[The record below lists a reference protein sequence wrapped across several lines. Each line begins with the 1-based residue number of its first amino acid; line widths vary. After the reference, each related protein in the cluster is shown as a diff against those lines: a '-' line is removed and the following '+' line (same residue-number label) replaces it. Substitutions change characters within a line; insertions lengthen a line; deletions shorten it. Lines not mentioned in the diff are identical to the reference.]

1 MRRGSPTSVGF
12 FHSTTARTT
21 RAFSLELAMTKITGD
36 AVALVSKYT
45 RFDPANPEKT
55 AADEFSIVS
64 KDSLTK
70 EGALLDEWAKDGY
83 IMVGTARIEIELLPA
98 KEMTA
103 KAVSTLRKQK
113 EQVLATA
120 QAEATRIEGQIQ
132 SLLAIEHVSAA

>member
-1 MRRGSPTSVGF
+1 
-12 FHSTTARTT
+12 
-21 RAFSLELAMTKITGD
+21 MTKITGSM
-36 AVALVSKYT
+36 VVLVSKYT

-64 KDSLTK
+64 KDVLTK
-70 EGALLDEWAKDGY
+70 EGELLDEWAKDGY
-83 IMVGTARIEIELLPA
+83 IMVGKAHIEIELLPQ
-98 KEMTA
+98 KEITT
-103 KAVSTLRKQK
+103 KAVVTLRQQK

>member
-1 MRRGSPTSVGF
+1 
-12 FHSTTARTT
+12 
-21 RAFSLELAMTKITGD
+21 MTKITGD

-70 EGALLDEWAKDGY
+70 EGALHAHWAKDGY
-83 IMVGTARIEIELLPA
+83 ILVGMARIEIELLPQ
-98 KEMTA
+98 KEITT
-103 KAVSTLRKQK
+103 KAVATLRQQK

-132 SLLAIEHVSAA
+132 SLLAIEHIPQA

>member
-1 MRRGSPTSVGF
+1 
-12 FHSTTARTT
+12 
-21 RAFSLELAMTKITGD
+21 MTKITGD

-70 EGALLDEWAKDGY
+70 EGALRAHWAKDGY
-83 IMVGTARIEIELLPA
+83 ILVGMARIEIELLPQ
-98 KEMTA
+98 KEITT
-103 KAVSTLRKQK
+103 KAVATLRQQK

-132 SLLAIEHVSAA
+132 SLLAIEHVVEA

>member
-1 MRRGSPTSVGF
+1 
-12 FHSTTARTT
+12 
-21 RAFSLELAMTKITGD
+21 MTKITGD

-55 AADEFSIVS
+55 AAYEFSIVG

-70 EGALLDEWAKDGY
+70 EGVLRANWAKDGY
-83 IMVGTARIEIELLPA
+83 VMVGMARIEIELLPQ
-98 KEMTA
+98 KEITT
-103 KAVSTLRKQK
+103 KAVATLRQQK

-132 SLLAIEHVSAA
+132 SLLAIEHVAEV

>member
-1 MRRGSPTSVGF
+1 
-12 FHSTTARTT
+12 
-21 RAFSLELAMTKITGD
+21 MTKITGD

-55 AADEFSIVS
+55 AADEFSFVS

-120 QAEATRIEGQIQ
+120 QAEAIRIEGQIQ

>member
-1 MRRGSPTSVGF
+1 
-12 FHSTTARTT
+12 
-21 RAFSLELAMTKITGD
+21 MTKITGD

-55 AADEFSIVS
+55 AAADFTIVS

-70 EGALLDEWAKDGY
+70 DGALRAHWAQDGY
-83 IMVGTARIEIELLPA
+83 ILVGMARIEIELLPQ
-98 KEMTA
+98 KEITT
-103 KAVSTLRKQK
+103 KAVATLRQQK

-132 SLLAIEHVSAA
+132 SMLAIEHTPAT

>member
-1 MRRGSPTSVGF
+1 
-12 FHSTTARTT
+12 
-21 RAFSLELAMTKITGD
+21 MTKITGD

-64 KDSLTK
+64 KDSMTN
-70 EGALLDEWAKDGY
+70 EGALRADWAKDGY
-83 IMVGTARIEIELLPA
+83 ILVGMARIEIELLPQ
-98 KEMTA
+98 KEITT
-103 KAVSTLRKQK
+103 KAVATLRQQK

-132 SLLAIEHVSAA
+132 SLLAIEHVVEA

>member
-1 MRRGSPTSVGF
+1 
-12 FHSTTARTT
+12 
-21 RAFSLELAMTKITGD
+21 MTKITGD

-55 AADEFSIVS
+55 AAADFTIVS
-64 KDSLTK
+64 KDNLTK
-70 EGALLDEWAKDGY
+70 EGSLRSHWAKDGY

-98 KEMTA
+98 KEMTE

-132 SLLAIEHVSAA
+132 SLLAIEHVSAD